1 MIFLNIIF
9 DLILYILFFHLYI
22 NLITSFF
29 FVSSS
34 QLMDTNIVNFL
45 IVK

>member
-1 MIFLNIIF
+1 MIFLNILF
-9 DLILYILFFHLYI
+9 LLLFYILFFHLYI

-34 QLMDTNIVNFL
+34 QLMDTDIVNFL